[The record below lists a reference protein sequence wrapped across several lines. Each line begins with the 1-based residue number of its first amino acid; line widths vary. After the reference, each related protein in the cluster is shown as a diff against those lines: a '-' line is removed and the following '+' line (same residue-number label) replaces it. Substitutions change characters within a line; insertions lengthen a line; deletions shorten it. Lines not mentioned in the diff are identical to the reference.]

1 MMDLASQ
8 TQRHLTM
15 RGFGSTHNGS
25 QPPYH
30 PSLGQEFSST
40 PNKFPSFGMVV
51 AGDAQRVASETGPKE
66 QQIDS
71 GLNYGELSG
80 PAQHV
85 LRKFSV
91 ESTGVGLGFFGGLAL
106 IYAGL
111 DYPFAPEV
119 IARIKDIR
127 LKEAGRVLAIGTGAY
142 LVATSGGS

>member
-1 MMDLASQ
+1 
-8 TQRHLTM
+8 
-15 RGFGSTHNGS
+15 
-25 QPPYH
+25 
-30 PSLGQEFSST
+30 
-40 PNKFPSFGMVV
+40 MVV
-51 AGDAQRVASETGPKE
+51 AGDSQRIASETGPKVE
-66 QQIDS
+66 QVDS

-91 ESTGVGLGFFGGLAL
+91 ESTGVGLGFFAGLAL

-127 LKEAGRVLAIGTGAY
+127 LKEAGRVLAIGTGAF

>member
-1 MMDLASQ
+1 MDLASQ

-51 AGDAQRVASETGPKE
+51 AGDAQRVAAETGEKVE
-66 QQIDS
+66 QVDS

-80 PAQHV
+80 LLNMYFASSAWKV
-85 LRKFSV
+85 RVS
-91 ESTGVGLGFFGGLAL
+91 
-106 IYAGL
+106 GL
-111 DYPFAPEV
+111 DSLRA
-119 IARIKDIR
+119 
-127 LKEAGRVLAIGTGAY
+127 LL
-142 LVATSGGS
+142 

>member
-1 MMDLASQ
+1 
-8 TQRHLTM
+8 M
-15 RGFGSTHNGS
+15 RGFGSTPNGS
-25 QPPYH
+25 RAPYH
-30 PSLGQEFSST
+30 PSLGHAFSST

-51 AGDAQRVASETGPKE
+51 AGDAQRVSAETGPKVE
-66 QQIDS
+66 QVDS

-91 ESTGVGLGFFGGLAL
+91 ESTGVGLGFFAGLAL

-127 LKEAGRVLAIGTGAY
+127 LKEAGRVLAIGTGAF

>member
-1 MMDLASQ
+1 MVIATKDREVPLA
-8 TQRHLTM
+8 LI
-15 RGFGSTHNGS
+15 
-25 QPPYH
+25 
-30 PSLGQEFSST
+30 
-40 PNKFPSFGMVV
+40 
-51 AGDAQRVASETGPKE
+51 ADAERVAAETGPKE
-66 QQIDS
+66 EQVDS

-91 ESTGVGLGFFGGLAL
+91 EGTGVGIGFFAGLAL

-111 DYPFAPEV
+111 DYPFAPEI

-127 LKEAGRVLAIGTGAY
+127 LKEAGRVMALGTGAF